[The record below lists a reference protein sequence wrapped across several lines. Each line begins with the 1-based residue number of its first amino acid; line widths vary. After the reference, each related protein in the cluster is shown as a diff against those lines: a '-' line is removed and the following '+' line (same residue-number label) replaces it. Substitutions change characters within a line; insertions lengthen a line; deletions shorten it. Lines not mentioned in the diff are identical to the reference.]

1 MLLQRVAIRTQS
13 GLGMVARHP
22 TTAKELAMEE
32 RLRKV
37 LQPPITHCEVT
48 DVSGGCGS
56 FFKVKVVSPAFQG
69 KSLVERNRLV
79 YAALKDE
86 IGEMH
91 GLNVEC
97 STG

>member
-1 MLLQRVAIRTQS
+1 MFRAASLRITTGAL
-13 GLGMVARHP
+13 ARRQFG
-22 TTAKELAMEE
+22 TTAKEKAMEE
-32 RLRKV
+32 RLRKTI
-37 LQPPITHCEVT
+37 QNITQVEVI

-56 FFKVKVVSPAFQG
+56 FFKVKVVSPSFQG
-69 KSLVERNRLV
+69 KSLVDRNRLV

-86 IGEMH
+86 IGDMH

>member
-1 MLLQRVAIRTQS
+1 
-13 GLGMVARHP
+13 
-22 TTAKELAMEE
+22 MEE
-32 RLRKV
+32 RLKKTIEQV
-37 LQPPITHCEVT
+37 THCEVT

-97 STG
+97 ATS